1 MGMNDIVR
9 RGQFQPGQ
17 SGNPAGKP
25 LGAKNRLSRRLVED
39 LETVWNDG
47 GIDALRIL
55 KAEKPDVFL
64 RIAFSTLPADILMR
78 VEHELPASA
87 FAHLSP
93 ADKRALAEVL
103 LLMGQIGTERATALL
118 RSEAAKLVVQVQDD
132 HGGE

>member
-1 MGMNDIVR
+1 LT
-9 RGQFQPGQ
+9 
-17 SGNPAGKP
+17 GNPTGKP

-55 KAEKPDVFL
+55 KAEKPDQFL

-78 VEHELPASA
+78 VEHELPASP
-87 FAHLSP
+87 HLSP
-93 ADKRALAEVL
+93 ETKRAFAEVL
-103 LLMGQIGTERATALL
+103 MLMGQIGSERAIELL
-118 RSEAAKLVVQVQDD
+118 RSEAAKLVDGVQVQAE